1 MCPLILVFILA
12 YAKGHKKSKKDREK
26 KGPEAPASQGASSKK
41 SEAGKKLQAGKT
53 SKLGKSSDA
62 AANEKAS
69 GKKKPKTNVGVD
81 AAANEEA
88 SGKTSR
94 KRKKKKKKLA
104 APTKASQG
112 IINPPTSNWGV
123 LIECL
128 NRASVL
134 CDCSFCTFRVM

>member
-1 MCPLILVFILA
+1 MQR
-12 YAKGHKKSKKDREK
+12 DTK
-26 KGPEAPASQGASSKK
+26 KGKRT
-41 SEAGKKLQAGKT
+41 GKRKVQRLQPVKGQVARKAKLEQKLQAGKT

-104 APTKASQG
+104 ASTKASQG